1 MSLIAHIQT
10 VISYLRGSET
20 VTTHDFKLALKA
32 LVEAGMSWWVD
43 LSERPLAM
51 ACPCDP
57 DNNASCADFLE
68 SQARLCS
75 TLGENAGVGGVISWN
90 LFLPLLVKLL
100 ERFLDR

>member
-43 LSERPLAM
+43 LSERPLAI

-57 DNNASCADFLE
+57 HNNASCADWL
-68 SQARLCS
+68 QAQSRLCS
-75 TLGENAGVGGVISWN
+75 AAGVGADGTIPWG
-90 LFLPLLVKLL
+90 LLLPLLVKLL